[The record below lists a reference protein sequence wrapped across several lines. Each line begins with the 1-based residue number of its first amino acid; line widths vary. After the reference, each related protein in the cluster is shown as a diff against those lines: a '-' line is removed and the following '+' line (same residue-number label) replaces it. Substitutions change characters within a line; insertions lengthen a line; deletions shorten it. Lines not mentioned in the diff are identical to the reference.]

1 MAELFDEVNLEDK
14 IKLLGINLG
23 NLSENREFQLSF
35 KGVEEIK
42 KERKIQELK
51 DKINNFKN

>member
-1 MAELFDEVNLEDK
+1 LGNK

-23 NLSENREFQLSF
+23 NLGENKEYQLCF
-35 KGVEEIK
+35 KDVEGIK

-51 DKINNFKN
+51 DKINNFNKNNN